1 MAYLYTLNVTIGMN
15 TQTHTFLINNLEG
28 ILNINVMIESYETA
42 IFVGQY
48 IYAKVWMME
57 QSSNSILRS

>member
-28 ILNINVMIESYETA
+28 ILNINVMVASYETA